1 MTKNNQNLVTT
12 IIALS
17 MLLSISLGCRA
28 IADRIKENAEPSSTP
43 IAGEPIKPGKPTGST
58 SVEGDLTEKTNLYIS
73 KCVNK
78 YSNSI
83 MNSYQRYTSWL
94 RDPKAGPTGR
104 ETLVY
109 GLYEVTGD
117 GSDCEA
123 AIKEANDSEPDMP
136 AVEQAG
142 EKYIT
147 ALKEAAKQVADVYP
161 YYNKDD
167 YKDDGFKKGKES
179 HSGLMAAF
187 EAFEAANKDFT
198 LEVDKLEDEVAN
210 NRLELYRNDASKK
223 FAFAVTDFNIKAKK
237 GLTYASRTPYKD
249 LSADTLQTHIDEID
263 NATAEMKTAGTG
275 NTMGST
281 YFSSADNYV
290 KAMKDLMR
298 RVRDKKPFSSTEA
311 SWVGTSAGWMVEGS
325 PDKVV
330 HEYNSLVRSRS
341 FLRL

>member
-1 MTKNNQNLVTT
+1 MTKTNQNLVST
-12 IIALS
+12 IVALS
-17 MLLSISLGCRA
+17 LLLTVSLGCRA

-43 IAGEPIKPGKPTGST
+43 IAGEPVKPGKPTGST
-58 SVEGDLTEKTNLYIS
+58 SAEGDLTEKTNLYIS

-142 EKYIT
+142 DKYIT
-147 ALKEAAKQVADVYP
+147 ALKEAAKQVSSVYA
-161 YYNKDD
+161 YYDQDD
-167 YKDDGFKKGKES
+167 YKDDGFKKGKEA
-179 HSGLMAAF
+179 HGALMAAF
-187 EAFEAANKDFT
+187 EAFDAANKDFT

-210 NRLELYRNDASKK
+210 NRLELYRNDPSKK

-237 GLTYASRTPYKD
+237 GLTYASRTAYKE
-249 LSADTLQTHIDEID
+249 LNADTLQTHIDEID
-263 NATAEMKTAGTG
+263 KAAGDMKTAGSDAS
-275 NTMGST
+275 M
-281 YFSSADNYV
+281 SSSYVSASESFV

-298 RVRDKKPFSSTEA
+298 RVRDKKPFNSTEA
-311 SWVGTSAGWMVEGS
+311 SWVGTSAGRMVEGS